1 MACQSLLSGGKA
13 SGFSLP
19 HLWRDDLVMFVRNTT
34 DEIRRRNPTLWI
46 SAAQTERIPEYS
58 SHITDFTDFSSHITS
73 HSSMCMLSIAVL
85 DVVENSS
92 FPGFARLKMWCSS
105 RRTRFFYSQSV
116 QSLPDGSF

>member
-19 HLWRDDLVMFVRNTT
+19 HLWCDDLVMFVRNTT

-73 HSSMCMLSIAVL
+73 HSSMCMLSIEVL
-85 DVVENSS
+85 DFVEKIVLSRICYIKSVLLIEANSVVLLLGSLGSS
-92 FPGFARLKMWCSS
+92 
-105 RRTRFFYSQSV
+105 
-116 QSLPDGSF
+116 

>member
-1 MACQSLLSGGKA
+1 MLLCKSLLSGGKT

-19 HLWRDDLVMFVRNTT
+19 HLWCDDLVMFVRNTT

-46 SAAQTERIPEYS
+46 SAAQTKRILEYS

-85 DVVENSS
+85 DFVEKSS
-92 FPGFARLKMWCSS
+92 LPGFATLK
-105 RRTRFFYSQSV
+105 V
-116 QSLPDGSF
+116 